1 MRPVTLKEIAKE
13 LGISVAT
20 VSKALKDYPDINA
33 KTKQRVLE
41 LAKKLNYSPNSAAIS
56 LRKQHSKTI
65 GVIIPTI
72 VHYFFSSVIES
83 ILKIADERGYLV
95 ILLQSDENFE
105 LEKKQVNLLLNK
117 GIDGLIISLSN
128 HTRTYTHLK
137 KLHDFNIPFVQMD
150 KISKIV
156 ESSKVIIDD
165 RQSAYNAVDYLIKKG
180 YKKIAHFRA
189 GLNPQNSID
198 RFLGYKK
205 ALEDNSID
213 FDKSLVYICD
223 SNSDFEDGLKNA
235 KKLLEDHGN
244 TVDAVF
250 AVNDLVAIGALHH
263 FRNAN
268 MKIPDDMAVMGFS
281 NWFMS
286 SVITPK
292 LSTVDQDGH
301 KIGKVA
307 TNLLFEEIENKNQ
320 NKKRL
325 NKTVVIDTDLVI
337 REST

>member
-20 VSKALKDYPDINA
+20 VSKALKGYQDVSP
-33 KTKQRVLE
+33 KTRKRVLE
-41 LAKKLNYSPNSAAIS
+41 LTEKLNYSPNTAAIS
-56 LRKQHSKTI
+56 LRKQHTKTI

-72 VHYFFSSVIES
+72 VHYFFSSVIEA
-83 ILKIADERGYLV
+83 IIKIADSKDYLV

-105 LEKKQVNLLLNK
+105 LEKKQVNLLLSK

-137 KLHDFNIPFVQMD
+137 KLQDYNVPFVQID

-156 ESSKVIIDD
+156 HSSKVIIDD
-165 RQSAYNAVDYLIKKG
+165 RKAAYNAVSYLIEKG

-198 RFLGYKK
+198 RYLGYKK
-205 ALEDNSID
+205 ALEDNDIPLD
-213 FDKSLVYICD
+213 PSLVYICD
-223 SNSDFEDGLKNA
+223 NNRDFEDGIFNA
-235 KKLLEDHGN
+235 EKMIKEHGN
-244 TVDAVF
+244 SVDAIF
-250 AVNDLVAIGALHH
+250 TVNDMLAIGAIHY
-263 FRNAN
+263 FRNN
-268 MKIPDDMAVMGFS
+268 DIKIPEEIAVFGFS

-286 SVITPK
+286 SVISPK
-292 LSTVDQDGH
+292 LSTVNQDGS
-301 KIGKVA
+301 IMGEAAINV
-307 TNLLFEEIENKNQ
+307 LFEEIENKRAG
-320 NKKRL
+320 KPAL